1 MKILIKT
8 DSVIVVVA
16 AKSQKLL
23 YIYLVPFIIVFCLHV
38 KAESGLISKH
48 PAYSNQV
55 RSEVLSP
62 AVNGTAAIVL

>member
-8 DSVIVVVA
+8 DSVIVVIM
-16 AKSQKLL
+16 AKSQKLS

-38 KAESGLISKH
+38 KAESRLSSKH

-55 RSEVLSP
+55 RS
-62 AVNGTAAIVL
+62 

>member
-8 DSVIVVVA
+8 DSVIVVVT

-38 KAESGLISKH
+38 KAESRLISKH

-55 RSEVLSP
+55 RS
-62 AVNGTAAIVL
+62 